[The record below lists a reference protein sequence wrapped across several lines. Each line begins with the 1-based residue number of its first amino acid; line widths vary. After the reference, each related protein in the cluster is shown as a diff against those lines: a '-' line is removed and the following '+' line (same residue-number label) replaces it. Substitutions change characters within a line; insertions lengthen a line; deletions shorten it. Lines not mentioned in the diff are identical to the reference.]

1 MKKPE
6 EMTPEELSK
15 AIDEDAMGI
24 GLAIATIYKTVT
36 TATAHLPNMELHTE
50 TICLSVDDNG
60 VSVHIGRPHGRHCGY
75 DRDEDCDDFDFENE
89 EERLYDEID

>member
-15 AIDEDAMGI
+15 AIDEDAMSI

-50 TICLSVDDNG
+50 TICMSVDGDG
-60 VSVHIGRPHGRHCGY
+60 VSVHIGRPHDCCCDH
-75 DRDEDCDDFDFENE
+75 DDEDFNDYDFEDE